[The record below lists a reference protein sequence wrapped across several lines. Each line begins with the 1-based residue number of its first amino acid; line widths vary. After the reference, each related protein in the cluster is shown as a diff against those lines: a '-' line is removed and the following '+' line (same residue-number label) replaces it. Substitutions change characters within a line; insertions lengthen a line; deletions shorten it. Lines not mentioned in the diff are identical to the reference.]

1 MTKIKQKNKKSSR
14 TRTRTRTRTRSK
26 SKYNK
31 EYDLIKKEIGNS
43 LVRKIGNIITPVLKR
58 LFGYYYFYI
67 HLFIMF
73 TSANILLF
81 SNNIF
86 HLFVVMSIV
95 FMDCVACIFLHDCP
109 LTILE
114 HKYLNDCIVDTKP
127 FILRNMNI
135 MYKCNH
141 RYESTLDF
149 LTNMLT
155 LFFGK
160 INVLILMKLLN
171 INMNTNILWYS

>member
-1 MTKIKQKNKKSSR
+1 MIKIKTKQKNKKR
-14 TRTRTRTRTRSK
+14 YKSK
-26 SKYNK
+26 SNK
-31 EYDLIKKEIGNS
+31 ECNSIKEEIENS
-43 LVRKIGNIITPVLKR
+43 LVRKIGNIITPFLKR
-58 LFGYYYFYI
+58 LIGYYYFYI

-73 TSANILLF
+73 TSGSVLLF

-114 HKYLNDCIVDTKP
+114 HKYLNDCIVDKKP

-160 INVLILMKLLN
+160 INVLILMKLMN
-171 INMNTNILWYS
+171 INMNTNILWF